1 MTRTTVTLLLVVG
14 LVLAPGVALAV
25 EDPSF
30 EAYVP
35 EPTLQP
41 GEPTQVTVQFVND
54 ADDAD
59 EQARTARNVRV
70 TMRAGDTPITVHS
83 GTRLVG
89 PMPDGEPREVAF
101 SVTVPRNA
109 SAGTYRLPLQVEYEY
124 GDGET
129 GTQTVYATVRV
140 EERARFAVV
149 NASTDAPVGDTGTVS
164 LTLKHVGESAAT
176 DARVVLESQSPDVA
190 FGESATASRFVGEW
204 QPGETRTVEYRATVA
219 PGADQRRYALQATVA
234 YDDENGTSRQYG
246 PLALGVTP
254 RPEQSFALSN
264 VQADL
269 RVGEEGSVTATI
281 TNEGPETARDAV
293 VVFATQ
299 NPSVHA
305 LETEY
310 ALGDLGPNESAE
322 FDLPVEVS
330 DAAEAGPRQ
339 FTYRVEY
346 RNRDGDARRSD
357 PLSARVTVEEARD
370 LFAVEPADASL
381 AAGDSG
387 VVTVTVTNQ
396 GDETLRNVRAKAFA
410 GDPLSLDDDEAFVR
424 ELEPGES
431 AEVQFRVSVAGDA
444 LAQDYALEADFQY
457 ETADGDTELS
467 DTYRVPVSVTASD
480 GGGTPLTVVLA
491 VVAVLA
497 VAAVGGWVWFRG

>member
-41 GEPTQVTVQFVND
+41 GEPTQVTVQLVN
-54 ADDAD
+54 DAD

-89 PMPDGEPREVAF
+89 PMPDGEPRDVAF

-109 SAGTYRLPLQVEYEY
+109 SAGTYQLPLHVEYEY

-149 NASTDAPVGDTGTVS
+149 NASTDAPVGGTGTVS
-164 LTLKHVGESAAT
+164 LTLKHVGESVAT
-176 DARVVLESQSPDVA
+176 DARVVLESGSPDLA
-190 FGESATASRFVGEW
+190 FGESASASRFVGEW
-204 QPGETRTVEYRATVA
+204 KPGETRTVEYRARVA
-219 PGADQRRYALQATVA
+219 SGADQRRYALQATVA
-234 YDDENGTSRQYG
+234 YDDENGTARQYG
-246 PLALGVTP
+246 PVALGVTP
-254 RPEQSFALSN
+254 RAEQSFTLSN
-264 VQADL
+264 VDAAL
-269 RVGEEGSVTATI
+269 RVGEEGSVTATVV
-281 TNEGPETARDAV
+281 NEGPEPARDAV
-293 VVFATQ
+293 VVFTTQ
-299 NPSVHA
+299 NPNVHA

-310 ALGDLGPNESAE
+310 ALGTLAPNESAE
-322 FDLPVEVS
+322 FELPVEVTES
-330 DAAEAGPRQ
+330 AEAGPRQ

-346 RNRDGDARRSD
+346 RNRDGETRRSD
-357 PLSARVTVEEARD
+357 PLTARVTVAEVRD

-381 AAGDSG
+381 SAGETG
-387 VVTVTVTNQ
+387 VVAVTVTNR
-396 GDETLRNVRAKAFA
+396 GDETLRDIRAKAFA
-410 GDPLSLDDDEAFVR
+410 SDPLSLQEDEAFVR

-431 AEVQFRVSVAGDA
+431 VELRFRVSVAGDA
-444 LAQDYALEADFQY
+444 LPQDYALETDFQY

-467 DTYRVPVSVTASD
+467 DTYRVPVSVTESD
-480 GGGTPLTVVLA
+480 GGGTPLAALLVA
-491 VVAVLA
+491 AAVLA
-497 VAAVGGWVWFRG
+497 LAAVGGWVWFRE